1 MYRKRRNR
9 CHPKQRS
16 GGGTA
21 GSRPGIRV
29 TIAVCFLICGA
40 IVFGP
45 PAFAEDAAESTAEP
59 VAETAAT
66 EDAADDALADTA
78 AEEASDD
85 SDEAEAP
92 DDPEQAEKD
101 RWFYGR
107 FSAGFD
113 GTWSDNESDIDLD
126 QSLQLNV
133 DPPGNENIHI
143 RSLFWLRE
151 DLDSDDDRNNTLRDL
166 DDNFGSDVDVR
177 VVYLY
182 LDVDDLW
189 GDSTLRIGRQRVSEG
204 PAFNRFDGL
213 YFKQRHSRWDW
224 YVFGGWQASMYGDD
238 FEDPVA
244 GGGASAQLSAKTR
257 VAIDVYW
264 EEDHRH
270 NYHEFARPRLRNLLY
285 RDYPRDVDEQRDDTQ
300 VSLSIWQVVTAN
312 LTLFAR
318 LDLFDKDGDELT
330 LQATGQIPSWK
341 LTYQATYRRL
351 MSTVTD
357 RSSDLTGYYRI
368 LGPQHEFDDFLL
380 ILHRPLTQKV
390 TLTLEGQVHRV
401 DDHYPDPWY
410 RAYDHDYDYA
420 DRANR
425 DYNRFAAILS
435 AHDLFWG
442 LSASSSFQ
450 VWDVEGRDASWS
462 VGGDVTKKWD
472 DLSVTLG
479 ANYERYENE
488 YSTYDFF
495 PAWRNN
501 VRNALASVLSGAAST
516 AYYDNNFT
524 VRLRDVKPV
533 ETNDD
538 IYSIFSRLRW
548 AFAPNQDVSLAVSF
562 EDDDSDDSPY
572 WRVRAG
578 YTLEF

>member
-1 MYRKRRNR
+1 MMVGILVY
-9 CHPKQRS
+9 
-16 GGGTA
+16 GG
-21 GSRPGIRV
+21 
-29 TIAVCFLICGA
+29 AV
-40 IVFGP
+40 GP
-45 PAFAEDAAESTAEP
+45 AAFAEDAAEPA
-59 VAETAAT
+59 AGETAAAPPA
-66 EDAADDALADTA
+66 EGDATA
-78 AEEASDD
+78 NAA
-85 SDEAEAP
+85 
-92 DDPEQAEKD
+92 QAEKD

-107 FSAGFD
+107 FDANFEGK
-113 GTWSDNESDIDLD
+113 WSDDESDIDLD

-133 DPPGNENIHI
+133 DPPGQDNIHV

-166 DDNFGSDVDVR
+166 DDNYGSDVDAR

-189 GDSTLRIGRQRVSEG
+189 GDSTLRVGRQRVLEG

-224 YVFGGWQASMYGDD
+224 YVFGGWQASLYGDD

-264 EEDHRH
+264 ENDNRDD
-270 NYHEFARPRLRNLLY
+270 YDKYIRPRLSNLLY
-285 RDYPRDVDEQRDDTQ
+285 RDYPREVDGDREDTR
-300 VSLSIWQVVTAN
+300 VSLSIWQGITDN
-312 LTLFAR
+312 LTLFGR
-318 LDLFDKDGDELT
+318 LDLYNEDGDELT

-351 MSTVTD
+351 MSTVSD

-368 LGPQHEFDDFLL
+368 LGPQHEYDDFLL
-380 ILHRPLTQKV
+380 ILHRPLTQKIG
-390 TLTLEGQVHRV
+390 LTLEGQVHRV

-435 AHDLFWG
+435 ADDLFWG
-442 LSASSSFQ
+442 LSASTSFQ
-450 VWDVEGRDASWS
+450 VWDVDGRDASWS

-479 ANYERYENE
+479 ANYERYESE
-488 YSTYDFF
+488 YATYDFF
-495 PAWRNN
+495 PAWRNG
-501 VRNALASVLSGAAST
+501 VRSAFASLLSGSGSS
-516 AYYDNNFT
+516 AYYNSNFT
-524 VRLRDVKPV
+524 VRLRDVKPI
-533 ETNDD
+533 ETSDD
-538 IYSIFSRLRW
+538 IYSIFAKLRW
-548 AFAPNQDVSLAVSF
+548 AFAANQDVSLAVNF
-562 EDDDSDDSPY
+562 ENDDSDDSPY

-578 YTLEF
+578 YTVEF